1 VDPDF
6 TQYAREV
13 RRLKVKGVFISKAT
27 DEELSDMFKEMQVS
41 LAHKVELREAVAAW
55 RADPQRVMFP
65 PCAAAAPAFLPLQPR
80 AHAVPSPPPHP
91 SRRCKP
97 SNVKAPL
104 KQSGSERFER
114 RRSANKRLPRRSGSE
129 RFERRRSANKRL
141 LKRSG
146 SERFGRR
153 RSASK
158 RLLKRS
164 GSERF
169 GRRRSAR
176 CFFLPL
182 HSRAPVSFV
191 LQAAAAA
198 RIQGKP
204 DIIEAAKSGD
214 LSLVRDHLTADP
226 CCIGRRDGG

>member
-1 VDPDF
+1 MDPDF
-6 TQYAREV
+6 KQYAGEV

-27 DEELSDMFKEMQVS
+27 DEELSDMFKEMHVS

-55 RADPQRVMFP
+55 RADPQRVPFP

-104 KQSGSERFER
+104 K
-114 RRSANKRLPRRSGSE
+114 RSGSE
-129 RFERRRSANKRL
+129 RYGRRRSARL

-146 SERFGRR
+146 SERFV
-153 RSASK
+153 
-158 RLLKRS
+158 
-164 GSERF
+164 
-169 GRRRSAR
+169 RRRSAR
-176 CFFLPL
+176 LQPRCFFPPL
-182 HSRAPVSFV
+182 HSCAPMSFV

-198 RIQGKP
+198 RIKGKP
-204 DIIEAAKSGD
+204 DIFRAAERGD

-226 CCIGRRDGG
+226 SCVGRQDVE